1 MKPDPVYYDQS
12 KDLNTR
18 AVHETALY
26 DPAVHDDQIV
36 VMFETPADA
45 QAALDKLAAEGL
57 AGDAA
62 ITERTPDG
70 ANAGVN
76 SEGGNTGLW
85 GALKGLFAPD
95 NEVHGLAEGVNRGH
109 ALLVLHPALEGRN
122 RVIELLEASHPID
135 FDARLEQWRTAGW
148 QAMADAAPERQR
160 VGSRDPAR
168 STERVRSYYA
178 PRP

>member
-1 MKPDPVYYDQS
+1 MKPDPVYFDQS
-12 KDLNTR
+12 DDLEAR

-26 DPAVHDDQIV
+26 DPSVHDDQIV

-45 QAALDKLAAEGL
+45 RAALDKLAAEGL
-57 AGDAA
+57 AGDAM

-85 GALKGLFAPD
+85 GALKGIFAPD

-109 ALLVLHPALEGRN
+109 ALLVLHPALETRN

-148 QAMADAAPERQR
+148 QNLAASAPERTR
-160 VGSRDPAR
+160 VGARDAAR
-168 STERVRSYYA
+168 GNERVRSYYA
-178 PRP
+178 SRS